1 MQNILGNDREIVDE
15 EFRQFCLRL
24 QIENLPIHP
33 RLEFHYTQMRWGMN
47 RYLCGLLTAFLGLF
61 AVSAQALEVSG
72 VKYDQTIELAGSKL
86 QLNGAGTRYKAI
98 FKVYTA
104 GLYLGK
110 KVTTPAEVLALGGAK
125 RLSLTMVRE
134 IDAEELGRLFIRGI
148 KANATN
154 DEYGQILNSVLRMS
168 QIFYDYKRIKVG
180 EVITMDWVPGT
191 GTVIQIRGTSV
202 GAPFVEP
209 EFYAALLR
217 IWLGTDPADWQL
229 KDALLGIA
237 AK

>member
-1 MQNILGNDREIVDE
+1 MQGSDNSFELFNQE
-15 EFRQFCLRL
+15 EQ
-24 QIENLPIHP
+24 
-33 RLEFHYTQMRWGMN
+33 MN
-47 RYLCGLLTAFLGLF
+47 RYLKILLLSCLGFFILG
-61 AVSAQALEVSG
+61 AQAREVDG
-72 VKYDQTIELAGSKL
+72 VKYDETIELAGSKL

-104 GLYLGK
+104 GLYLDK
-110 KVTTPAEVLALGGAK
+110 KVSTPAEVLTLGGAK

-148 KANATN
+148 KANASN
-154 DEYGQILNSVLRMS
+154 DEYGRILNSVLRMS

-191 GTVIQIRGTSV
+191 GTVIRIRGTSV

-229 KDALLGIA
+229 KEALLGGA

>member
-1 MQNILGNDREIVDE
+1 
-15 EFRQFCLRL
+15 
-24 QIENLPIHP
+24 
-33 RLEFHYTQMRWGMN
+33 MN
-47 RYLCGLLTAFLGLF
+47 RYLKTLLLSCLGFFILG
-61 AVSAQALEVSG
+61 AQAREVEG
-72 VKYDQTIELAGSKL
+72 VKYDETIELAGSKL

-104 GLYLGK
+104 GLYLDK
-110 KVTTPAEVLALGGAK
+110 KVSTPAEVLALGGAK
-125 RLSLTMVRE
+125 RISLTMVRE

-148 KANATN
+148 KANASN
-154 DEYGQILNSVLRMS
+154 DEYGRILNSVLRMS
-168 QIFYDYKRIKVG
+168 QIFYDYKRIKIG

-191 GTVIQIRGTSV
+191 GTVIRIRGTSV

-229 KDALLGIA
+229 KEALLGGA